1 MSINVK
7 RNSPN
12 PEPDTANKKLPQ
24 KTLDTGGVI
33 FGEGTLK
40 NIEVKEDR
48 KKDERGVFQTYKE
61 YKATLTDGTQVEY
74 RKQAEKR
81 ESQIIRNAD
90 GSIDFVGLNDAS
102 ITETPKKDV
111 YNLIGC
117 EFTDVDTRMYSNKH
131 NSSEDDIVKI
141 ANREHNGEVEESHY
155 IDIFYGTGDTI
166 DTSKYDAF
174 GYYKDNDGLIQF
186 QDFDNFIDSEY
197 IEYGR
202 RKRTKVVDGKE
213 TVEYVSHDGKKLDP
227 GYVEGSDKKLAD
239 GYTIR
244 TSPDGKKQW
253 FFAPDG
259 SLISKQKF
267 LNRDL

>member
-1 MSINVK
+1 MSMNVTP
-7 RNSPN
+7 NNPN
-12 PEPDTANKKLPQ
+12 PAQNTANKNLPQ
-24 KTLDTGGVI
+24 EAPDTGGVI
-33 FGEGTLK
+33 FGKGTLK
-40 NIEVKEDR
+40 NIEVKEGR

-74 RKQAEKR
+74 RKQDKNR

-90 GSIDFVGLNDAS
+90 GSIDFVGLKEAS

-117 EFTDVDTRMYSNKH
+117 EFTDVNTEMYPNKPNSYDGDT
-131 NSSEDDIVKI
+131 VTI
-141 ANREHNGEVEESHY
+141 ANREHNGEVEESQY
-155 IDIFYGTGDTI
+155 IDIYYGEGDTI
-166 DTSKYDAF
+166 NTGCGDHDVPKDYSGYTVVYDF
-174 GYYKDNDGLIQF
+174 VQF
-186 QDFDNFIDSEY
+186 EDRQY
-197 IEYGR
+197 IENGR
-202 RKRTKVVDGKE
+202 VKTTKVDVDGEE
-213 TVEYVSHDGKKLDP
+213 TVEYRSHDGKKLDP

>member
-1 MSINVK
+1 MSMNVTP
-7 RNSPN
+7 NNPN
-12 PEPDTANKKLPQ
+12 PAPNIANKKLPQ
-24 KTLDTGGVI
+24 QQPDTGGVI

-40 NIEVKEDR
+40 NIEVKEVLD
-48 KKDERGVFQTYKE
+48 KDCRGVFQTYKE
-61 YKATLTDGTQVEY
+61 YKAKLTDGTQVEY
-74 RKQAEKR
+74 RKQDEKR

-90 GSIDFVGLNDAS
+90 GSIDFVGLKEAS

-117 EFTDVDTRMYSNKH
+117 EFTKVDTRSYSNKH
-131 NSSEDDIVKI
+131 NSYDDDTVRI
-141 ANREHNGEVEESHY
+141 ANREHNGEVEESRE
-155 IDIFYGTGDTI
+155 IFISYGKGDRINTY
-166 DTSKYDAF
+166 KHNAF
-174 GYYKDNDGLIQF
+174 AYHKDNIGNI
-186 QDFDNFIDSEY
+186 DFRDFENFTEREY

-202 RKRTKVVDGKE
+202 VKSTKVVDGKE
-213 TVEYVSHDGKKLDP
+213 TVEYRSHDDKKLDP
-227 GYVEGSDKKLAD
+227 GYVEGSNKKLAD